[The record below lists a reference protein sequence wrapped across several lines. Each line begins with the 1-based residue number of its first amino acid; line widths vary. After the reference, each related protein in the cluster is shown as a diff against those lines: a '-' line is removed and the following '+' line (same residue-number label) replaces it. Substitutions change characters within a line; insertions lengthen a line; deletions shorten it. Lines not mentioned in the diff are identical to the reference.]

1 MALTSKFSVSLD
13 ALLTS
18 ALDLTTVSAP
28 VERRAAVRLTSGTGA
43 GQADKMWSD
52 TRSLATGA
60 SEDLD
65 LAGVLTDPFGATI
78 TFARVKGLYIKAAD
92 ANTTNLTVGANVTSA
107 WGTLFGPTGASG
119 GTVTLRPG
127 GLFVAV
133 CGAAD
138 ATAWAVTA
146 TSGDL
151 LHVVNAA
158 GATASYDI
166 VIVGASV

>member
-1 MALTSKFSVSLD
+1 MALTSKFAVSVD
-13 ALLTS
+13 ATLTS
-18 ALDLTTVSAP
+18 VLDLMTVSGKI
-28 VERRAAVRLTSGTGA
+28 ERPHSVRLTSGTGA
-43 GQADKMWSD
+43 GQADKIWTD
-52 TRSLATGA
+52 TRSLTTGA

-78 TFARVKGLYIKAAD
+78 TFARVKGLYVKAAD
-92 ANTTNLTVGANVTSA
+92 ANTTNLTVGANVASSWA
-107 WGTLFGPTGASG
+107 TLFGPTGASG

-133 CGAAD
+133 CGVAD
-138 ATAWAVTA
+138 ATGWVVTA
-146 TSGDL
+146 TTADL